1 MGGPIPSPPDSP
13 NTTAGSKTIC
23 SPMTSEDNHP
33 DTASKN
39 TTLPFGFK
47 YRCSPTKSLGS
58 RNVYNVSS
66 ATLTSYTTHADG
78 DSLDASLP
86 NHMGLP
92 VVKQK
97 HKKSTNSLPN
107 EKMILSSL
115 RNFLVVLA
123 LSIHSIFEGMAIGLQ
138 ENNSD
143 VWKLFAAVIVHAVAI
158 QFCIGTEMIT
168 MGTKKLQIFLYMF
181 TLASVTSL
189 GIIIGMVITDYAIS
203 DDSGLQTLVIGLLQG
218 LAGGTL
224 LYITFYEV
232 LDKEK
237 LAKLGMTGLGGCLLL
252 ILGFSLMAG
261 LEAVGGHSHGPA
273 HHGHEV
279 HQHHEGGHDHHDHHH
294 DGHTRSL
301 DFEKRIQDKYDIIH
315 QNVQQSINSKHHEH
329 GDHDHENHED
339 HEHEDHEHEDH
350 DHEDHDHDHEDHEHE
365 DHELEDH
372 EHEDH
377 EHEDHDHGDHH
388 D

>member
-1 MGGPIPSPPDSP
+1 VHKIFGLDHGHSHGMSPQKSRNDVEIGGVDNLGFSDMGPIPSPPDSP

-123 LSIHSIFEGMAIGLQ
+123 LSIHSIFEGMAIG
-138 ENNSD
+138 E
-143 VWKLFAAVIVHAVAI
+143 
-158 QFCIGTEMIT
+158 
-168 MGTKKLQIFLYMF
+168 
-181 TLASVTSL
+181 
-189 GIIIGMVITDYAIS
+189 
-203 DDSGLQTLVIGLLQG
+203 
-218 LAGGTL
+218 
-224 LYITFYEV
+224 
-232 LDKEK
+232 
-237 LAKLGMTGLGGCLLL
+237 
-252 ILGFSLMAG
+252 
-261 LEAVGGHSHGPA
+261 
-273 HHGHEV
+273 
-279 HQHHEGGHDHHDHHH
+279 
-294 DGHTRSL
+294 
-301 DFEKRIQDKYDIIH
+301 
-315 QNVQQSINSKHHEH
+315 
-329 GDHDHENHED
+329 
-339 HEHEDHEHEDH
+339 
-350 DHEDHDHDHEDHEHE
+350 
-365 DHELEDH
+365 
-372 EHEDH
+372 
-377 EHEDHDHGDHH
+377 
-388 D
+388 